1 MRTLT
6 RKPST
11 PAVVLPRF
19 DFVDLRLF
27 INVATAKSFTLGAE
41 ASALSLAAASMRV
54 KQLEKAIG
62 TPLLYRSKRG
72 VSLTPAGEAFLRH
85 AQRVFQL
92 LDQMS
97 ADLRQYAKG
106 VKGHVRLLANTTA
119 TTDFLPRVL
128 STFLAGHPHVD
139 VDLREMRSSEIVQ
152 AVQEARADVGIVS
165 GHVSTEGLETLPYYV
180 DRMVLVVPRGHP
192 LSGRGTVSFADALD
206 HDFVGRNP
214 ESALHSFIADIVT
227 SYGRRLK
234 QRIQVGS
241 FEEMCHLIGKGIGIG
256 VVPLSA
262 VQRLGGA
269 EGIEVVRIEDDW
281 SVQYL
286 RICVRDSDALP
297 DFVRE
302 LVDFL
307 AADAAAARQ
316 GPSDAITTTGDD

>member
-1 MRTLT
+1 MRTLA
-6 RKPST
+6 RKSST
-11 PAVVLPRF
+11 PGVVLPRF

-41 ASALSLAAASMRV
+41 VSALSLAAASMRV
-54 KQLEKAIG
+54 KHLESAIG

-85 AQRVFQL
+85 AQRVFEH

-97 ADLRQYAKG
+97 AELRQYAKG
-106 VKGHVRLLANTTA
+106 VKGHVRLFANTTA

-128 STFLAGHPHVD
+128 PTFLAGHPHVD
-139 VDLREMRSSEIVQ
+139 IDLREMRSSEIVR
-152 AVQEARADVGIVS
+152 AVQEASADVGIVS

-192 LSGRGTVSFADALD
+192 LAGRGTVPFADALD

-214 ESALHSFIADIVT
+214 DAALHSFIADIVT

-262 VQRLGGA
+262 VQRLGA
-269 EGIEVVRIEDDW
+269 TEGIEVARIEDEW
-281 SVQYL
+281 SVQHL
-286 RICVRDSDALP
+286 KICVRDTDALP

-307 AADAAAARQ
+307 VADAASAA
-316 GPSDAITTTGDD
+316 

>member
-1 MRTLT
+1 
-6 RKPST
+6 
-11 PAVVLPRF
+11 VVLPRF

-27 INVATAKSFTLGAE
+27 INVAAARSFTLGAE

-54 KQLEKAIG
+54 KHLESAIG

-85 AQRVFQL
+85 AQRVFQH

-106 VKGHVRLLANTTA
+106 VKGHVRLFANTTS

-128 STFLAGHPHVD
+128 PTFLAEHPHVD
-139 VDLREMRSSEIVQ
+139 IDLRELRSSEIVQ

-165 GHVSTEGLETLPYYV
+165 GHVSTDGLQTFPYYI
-180 DRMVLVVPRGHP
+180 DRLVLVVPRGHP
-192 LSGRGTVSFADALD
+192 LAGRDALWFADALD

-214 ESALHSFIADIVT
+214 ESALHAYIADIVS

-256 VVPLSA
+256 VIPLSA

-269 EGIEVVRIEDDW
+269 DHIEVMRIEDEW
-281 SVQYL
+281 AVQHL
-286 RICVRDSDALP
+286 RICVRDSEALP
-297 DFVRE
+297 DFVRD

-307 AADAAAARQ
+307 AADAASAR
-316 GPSDAITTTGDD
+316 

>member
-1 MRTLT
+1 MRTLA
-6 RKPST
+6 RKPPT
-11 PAVVLPRF
+11 PGVVLPRF

-54 KQLEKAIG
+54 KHLENAIG

-85 AQRVFQL
+85 AQQVFQQ

-106 VKGHVRLLANTTA
+106 VKGHVRLFANTTA

-128 STFLAGHPHVD
+128 PKFLARHPHVD
-139 VDLREMRSSEIVQ
+139 IDLREMRSSEIVR
-152 AVQEARADVGIVS
+152 AVQEAGADVGIVS
-165 GHVSTEGLETLPYYV
+165 GHVGTEGLKTLPYYV

-192 LSGRGTVSFADALD
+192 LSGRDTVSFVDALD

-234 QRIQVGS
+234 SRIQVGS
-241 FEEMCHLIGKGIGIG
+241 FEEMCHLIGKGIGVG

-269 EGIEVVRIEDDW
+269 EGIEVVRIEDEW
-281 SVQYL
+281 SVQNL
-286 RICVRDSDALP
+286 KICVRDSDALP
-297 DFVRE
+297 DFLRE

-307 AADAAAARQ
+307 VADAASA
-316 GPSDAITTTGDD
+316 P